1 MTDEIGQAKKASEPM
16 LSKPSGSEIDSNLE
30 QSEYLQPIITQYF
43 IDNKS
48 EIWLLF
54 LIAHSKR

>member
-30 QSEYLQPIITQYF
+30 HPR
-43 IDNKS
+43 KA
-48 EIWLLF
+48 LLSISTKD
-54 LIAHSKR
+54 LGNVTDIKLSHP